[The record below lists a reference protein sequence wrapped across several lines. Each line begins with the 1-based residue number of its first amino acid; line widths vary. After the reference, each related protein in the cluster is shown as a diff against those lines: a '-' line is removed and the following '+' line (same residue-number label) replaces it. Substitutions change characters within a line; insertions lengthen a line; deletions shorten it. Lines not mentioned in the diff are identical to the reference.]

1 MDVSSTSHHECA
13 IFLTGAPLSGTTDFE
28 SSDSLV
34 ETYLPAFCRFLD
46 EHDQP
51 GNKEERD
58 AATSH
63 SHTISKAVNWR
74 FIPVTDDLLPSF
86 DEQGQLNETV
96 TNPKVPLS
104 DLSCDRNVNFCENH
118 LTDSPDTDFYESSCF
133 WHNNIN
139 CSQATGREDHRDATV
154 SATLPTYG
162 RMYSHL
168 THSKVEQSFG
178 ESVFPSIL
186 KDQSLLL
193 VPLSDLPT
201 AGDVDRL
208 MPQTV
213 TVSLLVIALNINFK
227 CQLRARRTGQRFD
240 LVELSV
246 GDDTQ
251 NKFNINIWL
260 KSSVSSSRLINAAKP
275 SFQMDNSRS
284 TINMIKTGDL
294 LLLENIVLTSW
305 EGCVCGQN
313 LWKRI
318 GNIETKIHIVEKK
331 QFDSPLS
338 SNLANR
344 IAKVQ
349 NWAMENVESM
359 RDHLDDTA
367 NESTFLTRIPPDTQ

>member
-1 MDVSSTSHHECA
+1 MDVSSTSDHECA
-13 IFLTGAPLSGTTDFE
+13 IFLTGAPLSGTADFG

-46 EHDQP
+46 EHDQL
-51 GNKEERD
+51 GNEEMRD

-63 SHTISKAVNWR
+63 SHNIPKAANWR
-74 FIPVTDDLLPSF
+74 VIPVTEDLLPSF
-86 DEQGQLNETV
+86 NHQGQLNDTT
-96 TNPKVPLS
+96 TNPKVPLF
-104 DLSCDRNVNFCENH
+104 DLSCDRNVDFCENH
-118 LTDSPDTDFYESSCF
+118 LTDSPNKDFYESSCF

-154 SATLPTYG
+154 STTLPTYE

-178 ESVFPSIL
+178 EHVFPSIL
-186 KDQSLLL
+186 KDQSLHL

-201 AGDVDRL
+201 ASDVDRL

-213 TVSLLVIALNINFK
+213 TVSLLVIALKVDFK
-227 CQLRARRTGQRFD
+227 CQLRARRTGQRSD

-260 KSSVSSSRLINAAKP
+260 KSSVSSSRLTNTAKP
-275 SFQMDNSRS
+275 SLQMDNSRS

-294 LLLENIVLTSW
+294 LLLENIALASW
-305 EGCVCGQN
+305 KGCICGQN
-313 LWKRI
+313 LRKRI

-331 QFDSPLS
+331 QFDSLS
-338 SNLANR
+338 SSSLAKR

-367 NESTFLTRIPPDTQ
+367 NKSTFLTRMPPDTQ